1 MLVMNQL
8 MRMAEQCSFLY
19 IKVILLQ
26 YLIISNITFIL
37 FRVNNLFRK
46 VIALNSYLIIQRVKE
61 LTQDL

>member
-1 MLVMNQL
+1 MNQL
-8 MRMAEQCSFLY
+8 MRMVEQCSFLY

-37 FRVNNLFRK
+37 FHVNNLLRK